1 MLVRLFVEM
10 GTLDEAHGAA
20 AALVLIGKADADGAR
35 ALPAVPAERRG
46 PGPGASDRG
55 GLAEADLSPR
65 GGLGAVADPG
75 DARRRRWP
83 RARAR
88 LFKETGLKKKQRRDV
103 ASDPSLPCKV
113 FAYGGA
119 VLGVQ
124 TPEVYLAPGAPR
136 RRRRRQRAGRHRR
149 RARPRWSSARGWPR
163 CARTSSWPS
172 SPGGRWRRCAR
183 ITCCAGRSFVPTL
196 AELEIVVRAAIRL
209 VNPDDRGS
217 RRRGRVR
224 RPVHDVPRT
233 DVDAPARRATDRAGA
248 ALSGDCPEP
257 PEPDMGRWSRGGL
270 LLDHPRRVSCWPAI
284 STWRRGSAR
293 PLTRRST
300 RRRSSAISVPGACR
314 TAISSCARS
323 SACAP

>member
-1 MLVRLFVEM
+1 M
-10 GTLDEAHGAA
+10 LDEAHGAA
-20 AALVLIGKADADGAR
+20 AALVLIGKADADGER

-55 GLAEADLSPR
+55 GLAKADLSPR

-75 DARRRRWP
+75 DAARRRWR

-88 LFKETGLKKKQRRDV
+88 LSKETGLKKKQRRDV
-103 ASDPSLPCKV
+103 ASDPSLPARCSLT
-113 FAYGGA
+113 AA
-119 VLGVQ
+119 RCW
-124 TPEVYLAPGAPR
+124 ASRRPR
-136 RRRRRQRAGRHRR
+136 STWLPDSPATSTSSTSVSPPR

-172 SPGGRWRRCAR
+172 SRDGRWRRCAR

-209 VNPDDRGS
+209 VDPEHRRS
-217 RRRGRVR
+217 RRRGRGGR
-224 RPVHDVPRT
+224 AVHDVPRT

-248 ALSGDCPEP
+248 ALRGHHARAPKVRTSGA
-257 PEPDMGRWSRGGL
+257 GRARPASRRSA
-270 LLDHPRRVSCWPAI
+270 PASCWPAI
-284 STWRRGSAR
+284 SRWRRGWAR
-293 PLTRRST
+293 RLTRRST
-300 RRRSSAISVPGACR
+300 RRRSSVISVAGAYQ
-314 TAISSCARS
+314 TVISSCARS